1 MSGTKWERKKVGT
14 VIAEHGGIQDFDHN
28 AEDLIVKFRDG
39 HKEKFIVKWEFVAQ
53 DTPMVEF
60 GIREAQEEKWKAGQI
75 KYGGSMPV
83 NPLAHMYEELI
94 DALNYAENAGM
105 NRTITP
111 SEQALICDALRSI
124 AVMVRGRHFE
134 KEKQ

>member
-1 MSGTKWERKKVGT
+1 MSGTRWEHKPIDEMVG
-14 VIAEHGGIQDFDHN
+14 EHGAIKDFRCTG
-28 AEDLIVKFRDG
+28 EDLTVVFLDG
-39 HKEKFIVKWEFVAQ
+39 YAAKFIVKWEFATQ
-53 DTPMVEF
+53 DTPMVEL
-60 GIREAQEEKWKAGQI
+60 GIMEAQEEKWRRGQI
-75 KYGGSMPV
+75 KYGGSIPV

-105 NRTITP
+105 NRMITP
-111 SEQALICDALRSI
+111 SEQALICEALRSI